1 MKYILYSTY
10 LFKDNINFYTLY
22 YKKLILIYDD
32 KVNIKFFIINFN
44 NNILIFI
51 TIFIFKSN
59 LYIEFNKL
67 L

>member
-32 KVNIKFFIINFN
+32 KVNLKFFIINFN